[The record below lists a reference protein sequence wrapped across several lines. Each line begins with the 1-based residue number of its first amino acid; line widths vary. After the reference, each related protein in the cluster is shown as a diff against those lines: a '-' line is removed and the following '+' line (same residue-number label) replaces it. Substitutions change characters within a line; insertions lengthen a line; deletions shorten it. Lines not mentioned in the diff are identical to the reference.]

1 MGIHKSV
8 KGESERRFKEL
19 DQLSDHY
26 SNKNSEENSS
36 FTFNDCSKKMRG
48 KSQADTPK
56 FIDLTEN
63 EDRIHVEKKI
73 AKIDNKFSKYF
84 KINNHSFLTKDEIIT
99 IFLKYCS
106 ENNIIDSDS
115 GYLLLFRDKVLRDL
129 FDRDFIRPNEIQ
141 EVIENSFIVSYCT
154 EGEMKEEEK
163 IKSLNLHQNKAI
175 LERDFFTKPNLLH
188 NFKL

>member
-63 EDRIHVEKKI
+63 EDRIHVEK
-73 AKIDNKFSKYF
+73 
-84 KINNHSFLTKDEIIT
+84 
-99 IFLKYCS
+99 
-106 ENNIIDSDS
+106 NIIPYTLS
-115 GYLLLFRDKVLRDL
+115 YLYLININF
-129 FDRDFIRPNEIQ
+129 FNQF
-141 EVIENSFIVSYCT
+141 VS
-154 EGEMKEEEK
+154 
-163 IKSLNLHQNKAI
+163 
-175 LERDFFTKPNLLH
+175 
-188 NFKL
+188 